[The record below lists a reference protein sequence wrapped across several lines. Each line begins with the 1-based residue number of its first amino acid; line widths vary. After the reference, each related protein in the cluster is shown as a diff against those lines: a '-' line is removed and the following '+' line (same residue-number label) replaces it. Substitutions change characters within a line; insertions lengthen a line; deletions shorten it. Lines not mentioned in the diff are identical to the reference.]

1 MSPAPTTTC
10 HCESHGKSL
19 APQDAPV
26 VAMIGTPNAG
36 KSTLFNAL
44 TGAKARMGNWPGT
57 SVETSRGAWIT
68 NEATYDVIDFPGTYS
83 LDPLSPDEQL
93 TRELLIDTNASDR
106 PDVVVV
112 VVDATALARSLY
124 MVAQLTEHP
133 QRLVL
138 ALTKL
143 DVAINQGVHV
153 DPQALSQALGIPVVA
168 LNPRHSKHAPELA
181 IAVTEALASPP
192 RRLRHCEG
200 GDPLAAAD
208 ARFAWVDAATTTA
221 TTHTPTP
228 PSWTQRIDR
237 LALHPVLGPLLFL
250 AVMWAVFELT
260 TTVAAPLQDG
270 LDAFFSGPL
279 TDWTEAGL
287 EAIGLNNQVLHGLI
301 VGGLI
306 AGVGTVLTFAPLMAI
321 MFLILAVLED
331 SGYMSRAAVVTNRLM
346 QTIGLPG
353 KAFIPLIV
361 GFGCNVPA
369 ISATRVLGQQRQR
382 LLTALLIPFTS
393 CSARLTVFVMLG
405 ATFFPDHA
413 GTVVFVM
420 YLISIALVI
429 LVGFLVKNTLW
440 RTIGREPLIIDLPT
454 YQLPGVRLAGS
465 VMWMRLK
472 GFLQTAGGIIVITV
486 SVVFFMQSIPAVS
499 GYSFADEDL
508 PVEDSV
514 YGVTA
519 DVVSPIF
526 EPAGF
531 GSWSIT
537 GTLITGFIAKETVIS
552 SWAQTYDLEDPSDED
567 PQAQG
572 TSPLATAVRA
582 DFAHASGGH
591 EIAAV
596 WAFMIFFLAYTPC
609 VATLAAQ
616 RREIGLRWTLYGV
629 VLQLATAWILSVL
642 TFQILQVWF

>member
-1 MSPAPTTTC
+1 
-10 HCESHGKSL
+10 
-19 APQDAPV
+19 
-26 VAMIGTPNAG
+26 MIGTPNAG
-36 KSTLFNAL
+36 KSTLYNAL

-57 SVETSRGAWIT
+57 SVETSRGAWVT
-68 NEATYDVIDFPGTYS
+68 NDATYDVIDFPGTYS

-93 TRELLIDTNASDR
+93 TRELLIDTKASER

-112 VVDATALARSLY
+112 VTDATALARSLY
-124 MVAQLTEHP
+124 MVAQLAEHP

-143 DVAINQGVHV
+143 DVAANQGVHV
-153 DPQALSQALGIPVVA
+153 DPKALSQALGIPVVA

-181 IAVTEALASPP
+181 SAVAEVLASPP
-192 RRLRHCEG
+192 RKFRRRESS
-200 GDPLAAAD
+200 DPLAAAD
-208 ARFAWVDAATTTA
+208 SRFSWVDAATKAA
-221 TTHTPTP
+221 TTTTSTP
-228 PSWTQRIDR
+228 PSWSQRIDR
-237 LALHPVLGPLLFL
+237 LALHPVLGPVLFL
-250 AVMWAVFELT
+250 VVMWIVFELT

-270 LDAFFSGPL
+270 LDTFFNGPL
-279 TDWTEAGL
+279 TDWTQAGL
-287 EAIGLNNQVLHGLI
+287 TALGLNNQVLDGFIL
-301 VGGLI
+301 GGLI

-331 SGYMSRAAVVTNRLM
+331 SGYMARAAVVTNRLM

-454 YQLPGVRLAGS
+454 YQLPGVRLACS
-465 VMWMRLK
+465 VMWIRLK

-486 SVVFFMQSIPAVS
+486 TVVFFMQSIPAVS

-519 DVVSPIF
+519 DFVSPVF

-567 PQAQG
+567 PEDQG
-572 TSPLATAVRA
+572 TSPLANAVRA
-582 DFAHASGGH
+582 DFEEASGGH
-591 EIAAV
+591 QIAAV
-596 WAFMIFFLAYTPC
+596 WAFMMFFLAYTPC

-629 VLQLATAWILSVL
+629 VLQVATAWILAVL
-642 TFQILQVWF
+642 TFQILRVWF